1 MLINVKKTPKDI
13 KIALRND
20 GGVEKMLKRC
30 RTMPKT
36 NKEHWGTPKTHFTT
50 LRKCWNKVRKCKL
63 NKKNKLW

>member
-36 NKEHWGTPKTHFTT
+36 NKEH
-50 LRKCWNKVRKCKL
+50 
-63 NKKNKLW
+63 